1 MATNGTKKM
10 DTRDELT
17 SATVK
22 KEDKYQ
28 VADYFSRKN
37 KFWNTVYQEVSA
49 GDSFINSHMQMRKE
63 KVFAYLNSFAND
75 STMNVLDVGCGSGVY
90 LKEMAMKGYG
100 VVGIDLS
107 LTMTKDASIKL
118 SNFNQQLSEAVCGD
132 INRLPF
138 PDGYFDAVICV
149 GVLEYLEDEQ
159 NTLQELCRVL
169 KPQGAIIFTLPN
181 RYKIKNLLD
190 PYYYLVRIWQYLFK
204 KLGFKKKINDE
215 LFKFSTNESFTN
227 KRYTLKKLK
236 TLVKKSKLQLI
247 DFSSIGFGPLTLW
260 KKAFLPLKLSLIINN
275 FFETITAKYK
285 IPVLQMLPNR
295 WVIYSRK

>member
-1 MATNGTKKM
+1 M
-10 DTRDELT
+10 DTRDKLT
-17 SATVK
+17 SVTVK

-28 VADYFSRKN
+28 VANYFSRKN

-75 STMNVLDVGCGSGVY
+75 STINVLDVGCGSG
-90 LKEMAMKGYG
+90 
-100 VVGIDLS
+100 LS
-107 LTMTKDASIKL
+107 FTMTKDASIKL
-118 SNFNQQLSEAVCGD
+118 SNFNQQLSETICGD
-132 INRLPF
+132 IDRLPF
-138 PDGYFDAVICV
+138 PDSYFDAVICV

-159 NTLQELCRVL
+159 NTLQELYRVL

-204 KLGFKKKINDE
+204 KLGFKKKVNDE

-236 TLVKKSKLQLI
+236 TLIKKSKLQLV

-295 WVIYSRK
+295 WVIYSRKK